1 MTFPRIKPVGD
12 SALVVEFGDQIDP
25 ETNRRVHALT
35 ALFRHDSP
43 NGFREA
49 VPTYCSLLIHYDPLL
64 ASYCDAAGW
73 VEEKLPQIDE
83 SQKSSSESGSD
94 SRVCRGLC
102 LSRSI
107 EIPTVYRSGDFSRS
121 IEIPTMYGGESGPDL
136 EFVAQYHRRSIEDV
150 IRVHSSM
157 TYRVYMMGFTPGFPY
172 LGLLD
177 PAIDTPR
184 LDSPRALI
192 RAGSVGI
199 AGRQTGIY
207 PINSPGG
214 WRIIGHT
221 ALAIFDLNRE
231 PPFLLAPGDA
241 VRFVPVR

>member
-1 MTFPRIKPVGD
+1 MFPRIKAVGD

-25 ETNRRVHALT
+25 ETNRRVHALA
-35 ALFRHDSP
+35 ALCRHDSLS
-43 NGFREA
+43 GFREA

-64 ASYCDAAGW
+64 ASYRDAAEW

-83 SQKSSSESGSD
+83 SQNSSSD
-94 SRVCRGLC
+94 F
-102 LSRSI
+102 SRSL
-107 EIPTVYRSGDFSRS
+107 EIPTVYGGD
-121 IEIPTMYGGESGPDL
+121 SGPDL
-136 EFVAQYHRRSIEDV
+136 EFVARHNHLSVEDV
-150 IRVHSSM
+150 VRLHSGM
-157 TYRVYMMGFTPGFPY
+157 AYRVYMMGFTPGFPY

-184 LDSPRALI
+184 LDSPRALV

-207 PINSPGG
+207 PIDSPGG

-241 VRFVPVR
+241 VRFVPIHPS